1 VALYQLPFV
10 TLNEASPET
19 FDRLAAAYP
28 NLIFFKDSS
37 GRDLIAASPQDKGE
51 VFLVRGGEGDYT
63 RWLKIS
69 GGSYDGFLLS
79 VTNVFAPELSAIVAS
94 LETGDL
100 PAAKDLSDRV
110 TKALFDT
117 IAVVRSLPCGNAF
130 TNANKAMDHFF
141 AFGPGAVDRE
151 GPMLKGG
158 MTIPREMLEA
168 TKEVLQS
175 CRLLPTRGYL
185 E

>member
-1 VALYQLPFV
+1 M
-10 TLNEASPET
+10 
-19 FDRLAAAYP
+19 
-28 NLIFFKDSS
+28 
-37 GRDLIAASPQDKGE
+37 
-51 VFLVRGGEGDYT
+51 
-63 RWLKIS
+63 
-69 GGSYDGFLLS
+69 
-79 VTNVFAPELSAIVAS
+79 TNVFAPELSAIVAS